1 MNITI
6 AKLKLF
12 FGGEIPKSETKAMNV
27 HALNDELNNF
37 IDDEFL
43 FKYEMAITSTED
55 SKDNVTTF
63 VEYLTDSVTAMGQV
77 ILNPKRLTFLRDIL
91 RKILNYDLPCFKKGD
106 EDEEDS
112 ENHPKLFSELLIL
125 MVEISNILGPDSNEF
140 ICSLIPDLEKALS
153 KGDLYEYE
161 EIMGH
166 FCDIIENNPSILNH
180 LADKLTQLVFNSKN
194 MRDEAVSRN
203 AAFCTGIMFEQN
215 PQVMLPHLNSCLNYL
230 QALQAEAHLDILKD
244 NIISAVSKIYS
255 VDPNKTVPANVL
267 IQNIVQSCPFKGDKE
282 ENGPMCVV
290 LAKMTEKDP
299 EVVAANLQKVL
310 EIMLDAV

>member
-1 MNITI
+1 
-6 AKLKLF
+6 
-12 FGGEIPKSETKAMNV
+12 
-27 HALNDELNNF
+27 
-37 IDDEFL
+37 
-43 FKYEMAITSTED
+43 
-55 SKDNVTTF
+55 
-63 VEYLTDSVTAMGQV
+63 MG
-77 ILNPKRLTFLRDIL
+77 
-91 RKILNYDLPCFKKGD
+91 
-106 EDEEDS
+106 DEEDS